1 MTISRLNIFI
11 LIFMNFQSAD
21 VATVYGIT
29 DYLLTIVTIKEF
41 VASQSV
47 DSVLNFVS
55 DMFSNLET

>member
-1 MTISRLNIFI
+1 
-11 LIFMNFQSAD
+11 MNFQSAD

-55 DMFSNLET
+55 DMFPNLET